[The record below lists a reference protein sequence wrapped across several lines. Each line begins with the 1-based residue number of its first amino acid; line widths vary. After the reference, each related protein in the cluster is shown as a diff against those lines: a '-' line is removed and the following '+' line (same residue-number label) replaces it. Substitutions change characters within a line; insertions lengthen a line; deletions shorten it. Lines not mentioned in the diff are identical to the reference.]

1 MQGKEALFPLSG
13 QTPVIRVAGAMFIF
27 LASSLILTIILY
39 AAGSFLFPGWS
50 DARTMLVSGE
60 IENVAPAIIRYLQAG
75 QEFALFIIP
84 SLLISYAMQL
94 DLSSEMGLKKY
105 PSLASITLVLIVV
118 LLVLVVNTY
127 IAWLNSKM
135 TLPQRWSSIEE
146 WMKAKELIAQQYT
159 ILLTSKTSS
168 SSLYTNIII
177 VALLPAIGEEFF
189 FRGVVQKLLAGFF
202 KNGNAAVWITAIIF
216 SAIHFQFYGFLP
228 RLLLGLIFGYLF
240 LWSGSI
246 WLPVVAHLVN
256 NLIPVVVAWFVGWN
270 EGTNITEHLVNTNP
284 VSVIFSVLVVIAVM
298 ILLKRELK
306 SDKQSE

>member
-1 MQGKEALFPLSG
+1 MQRKDALFPLSR

-27 LASSLILTIILY
+27 LTVSLILTILLY

-50 DARTMLVSGE
+50 DARTMLEPGE
-60 IENVAPAIIRYLQAG
+60 IKNVTPAILRYLQAG

-94 DLSSEMGLKKY
+94 DFSSEMGLKKF
-105 PSLASITLVLIVV
+105 PSFASITLVVVVV
-118 LLVLVVNTY
+118 LLVIVLNTY

-135 TLPQRWSSIEE
+135 TLPQRWSNIEE

-168 SSLYTNIII
+168 PSLYTNIII
-177 VALLPAIGEEFF
+177 VAFLPAIGEELF
-189 FRGVVQKLLAGFF
+189 FRGVLQKMFAGFF

-216 SAIHFQFYGFLP
+216 STIHFQFYGFLP

-240 LWSGSI
+240 LWSGSV
-246 WLPVVAHLVN
+246 WLPVAAHFLN
-256 NLIPVVVAWFVGWN
+256 NLIPVVTAWFVGWN
-270 EGTNITEHLVNTNP
+270 EGTNITEHFVNTNP
-284 VSVIFSVLVVIAVM
+284 VSVIFSALIVIAVM

-306 SDKQSE
+306 TVKESE